1 MVNITEK
8 IKEIEDEMKRTQKN
22 KATEYHLGLLK
33 GKLARYR
40 AQLLEPGPGAG
51 GPGGTGFDVQ
61 KSGDARI
68 ALVGFPSVGKSTF
81 LSKVTKTKSEVAAY
95 SFTTLTA
102 IPGVLEYGGAEIQ
115 VLDLPGIIEGASEG
129 KGRGRQVISAAKT
142 SDMVLMVLDATKRAE
157 QRALLEAEL
166 EAVGIRLNQAPP
178 NIYLK
183 PKTAGGMKITFSSP
197 PKYLDQKM
205 LYNILRD
212 YKILN
217 CEVLVRDENATVDQF
232 IDVIMR
238 DHRTYIKCLYVY
250 NKIDS
255 ISLDFLNRLARE
267 PNTVVMSCELDLG
280 IKEVVD
286 RCWDELHLIRIY
298 TKRKGIDPDFS
309 EALIVRNNSTIEDV
323 CDQIHR
329 TIKDSFKY
337 ALVWGASAR
346 HVPQRVGLSHVV
358 ADEDVVS
365 IVGTKSAC
373 DGEAKEAFADPLD
386 AGTQCCAESRLS
398 TRRVAKSS
406 KVELP
411 PP

>member
-8 IKEIEDEMKRTQKN
+8 IKEIEDEMRRTQKN

-51 GPGGTGFDVQ
+51 SSGGAGFDVS

-81 LSKVTKTKSEVAAY
+81 LSKITKTKSEVAAY

-115 VLDLPGIIEGASEG
+115 ILDLPGIIEGASEG

-142 SDMVLMVLDATKRAE
+142 SDMICMILDATKKAE
-157 QRALLEAEL
+157 QRSLLEAEL
-166 EAVGIRLNQAPP
+166 EAVGIRLNREPP
-178 NIYLK
+178 YLCLLPPFLIPANLKSRNIYLK
-183 PKTAGGMKITFSSP
+183 PKTAGGMKITFQTP
-197 PKYLDQKM
+197 PKNLDQKM
-205 LYNILRD
+205 VYNILRD

-217 CEVLVRDENATVDQF
+217 CEVLVRDENVTVDDF
-232 IDVIMR
+232 IDVIMK
-238 DHRTYIKCLYVY
+238 DHRKYIKCLYIY

-255 ISLDFLNRLARE
+255 VSLDFLDKLARE
-267 PNTVVMSCELDLG
+267 PHTVVMSCELDLG
-280 IKEVVD
+280 IRDVVD
-286 RCWDELHLIRIY
+286 RCWEELKLIRIY
-298 TKRKGIDPDFS
+298 TKRKGVDPDFN
-309 EALIVRNNSTIEDV
+309 EALIVRSNSSIEDV

-329 TIKDSFKY
+329 TLKDTFKY

-346 HVPQRVGLSHVV
+346 HVPQRVGLGHIV

-365 IVGTKSAC
+365 IVSNWRA
-373 DGEAKEAFADPLD
+373 
-386 AGTQCCAESRLS
+386 
-398 TRRVAKSS
+398 
-406 KVELP
+406 
-411 PP
+411 